1 MALNWS
7 YRLYLDYMDEV
18 DANIYIYYPKP
29 KMEMN
34 QRQRYCQD
42 RGMSIAT

>member
-18 DANIYIYYPKP
+18 DANIYIYYPKLDGCVA
-29 KMEMN
+29 KAEV
-34 QRQRYCQD
+34 C
-42 RGMSIAT
+42 S